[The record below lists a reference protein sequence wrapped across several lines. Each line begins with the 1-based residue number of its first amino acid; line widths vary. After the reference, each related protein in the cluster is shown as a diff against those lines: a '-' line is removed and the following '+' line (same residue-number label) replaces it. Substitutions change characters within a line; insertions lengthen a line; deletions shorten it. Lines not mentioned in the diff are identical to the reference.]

1 MTEVTPGAE
10 TVRSGRGL
18 KFLHGLLEDLTNEG
32 TEQSTSVVGWL
43 SVVLYPSDPDEENP
57 RDLTY
62 LLMKSTSPD
71 GRWRY
76 VLDITFPDSDE
87 TITIKSIRSK

>member
-1 MTEVTPGAE
+1 MMEVTPGAE

-18 KFLHGLLEDLTNEG
+18 TFLHGLLEDLTNEG
-32 TEQSTSVVGWL
+32 TEQSASVARWFSIVHTFG
-43 SVVLYPSDPDEENP
+43 PDEENP
-57 RDLTY
+57 RDVTY

-71 GRWRY
+71 GLWRY
-76 VLDITFPDSDE
+76 VLDINFPDSDE